1 VRLILGLLI
10 LLLAACEKSPSEPI
24 PTRIE
29 LERPLMGTFFRVVT
43 YSTDR
48 PKTLKTIGAAL
59 DKAEKISQ
67 IATDYEADSELNQ
80 LCDAPINTP
89 IFISDTLFDLLQKAL
104 QIAKITEGSYDPTLG
119 ASTQLWRQARMTQR
133 LPAPPLLEKARA
145 TGGYQSLVLDSDQQ
159 TATLTRPGMRLD
171 LGGIA
176 KGYAADAI
184 FDHLAAAGLTQTLV
198 AAGGDLRLGDPP
210 PKKDGW
216 QIALRTFS
224 LSPTGSLALKN
235 CAIST
240 SGDLH
245 QHIMIGGKRYAHIID
260 PQTGLGLTEQ
270 KAASVIA
277 PSASLT
283 DPLATAACVHPDP
296 KNLLKLFPDASF
308 RVLSENKT
316 IRPVKNGV
324 FEKK

>member
-1 VRLILGLLI
+1 
-10 LLLAACEKSPSEPI
+10 
-24 PTRIE
+24 
-29 LERPLMGTFFRVVT
+29 MGTLFRVVS

-48 PKTLKTIGAAL
+48 PKTLKTIGEAF

-89 IFISDTLFDLLQKAL
+89 VPISDTLFELLQQAL
-104 QIAKITEGSYDPTLG
+104 KIAKITDGAYDPTLG
-119 ASTQLWRQARMTQR
+119 ASTRLWRQARMTQR

-145 TGGYQSLVLDSDQQ
+145 TGGYQSLVLDPDQQ
-159 TATLTRPGMRLD
+159 TATLTQLDMRLD

-210 PKKDGW
+210 PEKDGW
-216 QIALRTFS
+216 QIALLTFN
-224 LSPTGSLALKN
+224 LSPTGSLPLKN

-245 QHIMIGGKRYAHIID
+245 QHVMIRGKRYAHIID

-277 PSASLT
+277 PTASLT
-283 DPLATAACVHPDP
+283 DPLATAACVHPNP
-296 KNLLKLFPDASF
+296 QKLLKLFPEASF
-308 RVLSENKT
+308 RILSENKT
-316 IRPVKNGV
+316 IRPLKSGKFVK
-324 FEKK
+324 K